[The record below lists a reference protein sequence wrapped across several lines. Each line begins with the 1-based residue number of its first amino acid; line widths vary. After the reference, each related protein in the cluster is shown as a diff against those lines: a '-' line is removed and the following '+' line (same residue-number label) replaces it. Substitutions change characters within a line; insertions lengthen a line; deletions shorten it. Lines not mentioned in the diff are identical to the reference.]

1 MEVRKWS
8 VRKMRRRPRSCDK
21 LRRKKGNG
29 ILKNVDEASETSES
43 GFEGETSAESSQK
56 SESLKRRTS
65 VLLFGN
71 DLDKES
77 LDDAIDLSSDQ
88 ESTEGEE
95 EQTVGM
101 YIEPTERLCSN

>member
-1 MEVRKWS
+1 M
-8 VRKMRRRPRSCDK
+8 
-21 LRRKKGNG
+21 RRKKGNG